1 MRYIMAELRI
11 KEVCKEKGVK
21 VMDLSTMIG
30 VSQTNTSNII
40 NGKVNPSL
48 ETLEKIASALNVP
61 MWQLFA
67 SPEEVAGDNGLT
79 APIQHKKDFYKT
91 VTIEELKKIVTEI
104 EEKAD

>member
-1 MRYIMAELRI
+1 MAELRI

-48 ETLEKIASALNVP
+48 ETLEKIASALNVRITE
-61 MWQLFA
+61 LF
-67 SPEEVAGDNGLT
+67 EEPTNLNGYIELDGT
-79 APIQHKKDFYKT
+79 IHK
-91 VTIEELKKIVTEI
+91 VTSKEDIKKLA
-104 EEKAD
+104 EKL

>member
-1 MRYIMAELRI
+1 MAELRI

-48 ETLEKIASALNVP
+48 ETLEKIASALNVRITE
-61 MWQLFA
+61 LF
-67 SPEEVAGDNGLT
+67 EEPTNINGYIELDGT
-79 APIQHKKDFYKT
+79 IHK
-91 VTIEELKKIVTEI
+91 VTSKEDIKKLA
-104 EEKAD
+104 EKL

>member
-1 MRYIMAELRI
+1 MHYIMAELRI

-48 ETLEKIASALNVP
+48 ETLEKIASALNVRITE
-61 MWQLFA
+61 LF
-67 SPEEVAGDNGLT
+67 EEPTNINGYIELDGT
-79 APIQHKKDFYKT
+79 IHK
-91 VTIEELKKIVTEI
+91 VTSKEDIKKLAENL
-104 EEKAD
+104 

>member
-1 MRYIMAELRI
+1 MHYIMAVLRI

-48 ETLEKIASALNVP
+48 ETLEKIASALNVRITE
-61 MWQLFA
+61 LF
-67 SPEEVAGDNGLT
+67 EEPTSINGYIELDGT
-79 APIQHKKDFYKT
+79 IHKVTSKDD
-91 VTIEELKKIVTEI
+91 IKKLA
-104 EEKAD
+104 EKL

>member
-1 MRYIMAELRI
+1 MHYIMAELRI

-48 ETLEKIASALNVP
+48 ETLEKIASALNVRITE
-61 MWQLFA
+61 LF
-67 SPEEVAGDNGLT
+67 EEPTNIKG
-79 APIQHKKDFYKT
+79 Y
-91 VTIEELKKIVTEI
+91 IEL
-104 EEKAD
+104 D

>member
-1 MRYIMAELRI
+1 MHYIMAELRI

-67 SPEEVAGDNGLT
+67 SPEE
-79 APIQHKKDFYKT
+79 IQPQSDGVSITCPNCGKEFE
-91 VTIEELKKIVTEI
+91 VELKAKER
-104 EEKAD
+104 

>member
-1 MRYIMAELRI
+1 MAELRI

-48 ETLEKIASALNVP
+48 ETLEKIASALN
-61 MWQLFA
+61 MRITELF
-67 SPEEVAGDNGLT
+67 EEPTNINGYIELDG
-79 APIQHKKDFYKT
+79 IIHK
-91 VTIEELKKIVTEI
+91 VTSKEDIKRLAENL
-104 EEKAD
+104 

>member
-1 MRYIMAELRI
+1 MHYIMAELRI

-48 ETLEKIASALNVP
+48 ETLEKIATALNVP

-67 SPEEVAGDNGLT
+67 SPKEIQPQSDGASITCPNCGKEFEV
-79 APIQHKKDFYKT
+79 
-91 VTIEELKKIVTEI
+91 ELKAKER
-104 EEKAD
+104 

>member
-1 MRYIMAELRI
+1 MAELRI

-48 ETLEKIASALNVP
+48 ETLEKIATALNVP

-67 SPEEVAGDNGLT
+67 SPEE
-79 APIQHKKDFYKT
+79 IQPQSDGASITCPNCGKEFE
-91 VTIEELKKIVTEI
+91 VELKAKER
-104 EEKAD
+104 